1 MSSSGLNTR
10 VCHVLGIEYP
20 ILQGGM
26 GGISNAEL
34 AAAVSNAGGLGII
47 SPIFGPPEGW
57 LDYEREQIAEAKSL
71 TSKPF
76 GINISIETPL
86 AQERIDIALQ
96 EGITVIATAAGSP
109 AKFTKYIKEAGAK
122 VIHVVTAAKHAA
134 KAEDAGVDAV
144 VASGCEGGGLLSRDE
159 LTTMVLVPQVVD
171 AVRIPVIAAGGIA
184 DARGLM
190 AALALGAEGVQMG
203 TRFLATTECMIHAN
217 YKKAILEA
225 GSTDAAIVGRKGFV
239 PARVLKNRMSQEIES
254 LESRGA
260 SSEEIFSLMSWERS
274 KMAVV
279 DGNTED
285 GALMCGAAAGMI
297 GGIVSVGEVV
307 QSLVKGYNEISAR
320 L

>member
-1 MSSSGLNTR
+1 MSSRGLKTR
-10 VCHVLGIEYP
+10 VCDVLGIEHP

-26 GGISNAEL
+26 GGISNGEL

-47 SPIFGPPEGW
+47 SPVFGPPEAW
-57 LDYEREQIAEAKSL
+57 LDYEREQIAKARSL
-71 TSKPF
+71 TPNPF
-76 GINISIETPL
+76 GINISIEAPL
-86 AQERIDIALQ
+86 AQERIDVALQ
-96 EGITVIATAAGSP
+96 EGIKVMTTAAGSP
-109 AKFTKYIKEAGAK
+109 SKFTKYIKEAGAK
-122 VIHVVTAAKHAA
+122 VIHVVTAAKHAT

-144 VASGCEGGGLLSRDE
+144 IASGCEGGGLLSRDE

-171 AVRIPVIAAGGIA
+171 AVKIPVIAAGGIA
-184 DARGLM
+184 DARGLA

-203 TRFLATTECMIHAN
+203 TRFLATEECMIHAN

-225 GSTDAAIVGRKGFV
+225 GSTDAAVVGRKGFV
-239 PARVLKNRMSQEIES
+239 PARVLKNKMSQEIEG

-260 SSEEIFSLMSWERS
+260 SPEEIFSLMSWERS

-285 GALMCGAAAGMI
+285 GALMCGATAGMI
-297 GGIVSVGEVV
+297 GGIVSVAEVV